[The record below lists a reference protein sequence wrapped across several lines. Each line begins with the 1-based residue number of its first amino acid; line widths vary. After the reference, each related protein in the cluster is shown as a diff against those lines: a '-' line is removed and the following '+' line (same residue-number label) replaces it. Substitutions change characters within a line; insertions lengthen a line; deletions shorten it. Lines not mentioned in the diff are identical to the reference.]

1 MNIHS
6 IPNTPQ
12 QPLEP
17 VTPLVTTSAVV
28 APAMVN
34 PAQEMADSMEE
45 ISMRFSEHVE
55 KSTKSLAERSIK
67 SRSEQRVEKLAEL
80 YQLLTSQDTHTLDQE
95 VRKLLAMN
103 QQQMLLDD
111 LLKSVGGDPAK
122 AEVLLQKALLQAK
135 GSRPAEQVARL
146 EQLSQELHAQHGAQ
160 VMAGLNTAGA
170 LALFSQDPDN
180 RQSLRQLYYQH
191 IVGQASLA
199 TLFDA
204 LLTRFDEHHFAQ
216 GIHTLMRAMT
226 DDLAAQFPSLP
237 RGHLRVLLRDLNAS
251 QQLSNIL
258 NGVQAMLLKL
268 SAKGMLKEM
277 TAARMTRRLIDF
289 TQTSIYPRE
298 VKTLGNETV
307 GDHPL
312 AHVVLLNALY
322 PLIQKMPL
330 PLWKDGK
337 SRQSTLNLILR
348 LMTEYAHYERQHT
361 TQSVGSHNPQ

>member
-1 MNIHS
+1 MNIQA
-6 IPNTPQ
+6 IPNTPP

-17 VTPLVTTSAVV
+17 VTPLAAATKTV
-28 APAMVN
+28 APVMVN
-34 PAQEMADSMEE
+34 PAQDMADSMEE
-45 ISMRFSEHVE
+45 ISMRFSENVE

-67 SRSEQRVEKLAEL
+67 TRSEQRVEKLAEL
-80 YQLLTSQDTHTLDQE
+80 YQMLTSQDTNTLNQE
-95 VRKLLAMN
+95 VRRLLALS
-103 QQQMLLDD
+103 QQQMQLDD

-135 GSRPAEQVARL
+135 GSRPAEQIARL
-146 EQLSQELHAQHGAQ
+146 EQLSQELHEQHGAQ

-170 LALFSQDPDN
+170 LAMFSQDPDN

-191 IVGQASLA
+191 VVGQASLA

-237 RGHLRVLLRDLNAS
+237 RGHLRVLLRDLTAS
-251 QQLSNIL
+251 QQLTNIL

-277 TAARMTRRLIDF
+277 SAARLTRRLIDF
-289 TQTSIYPRE
+289 TQTSLYPRE
-298 VKTLGNETV
+298 VKTLSNETV
-307 GDHPL
+307 GENPL
-312 AHVVLLNALY
+312 AHVVLLNTLY

-330 PLWKDGK
+330 PLWKDSK

-348 LMTEYAHYERQHT
+348 LMTEYAHYERQQNA
-361 TQSVGSHNPQ
+361 QSAGSSNPQ